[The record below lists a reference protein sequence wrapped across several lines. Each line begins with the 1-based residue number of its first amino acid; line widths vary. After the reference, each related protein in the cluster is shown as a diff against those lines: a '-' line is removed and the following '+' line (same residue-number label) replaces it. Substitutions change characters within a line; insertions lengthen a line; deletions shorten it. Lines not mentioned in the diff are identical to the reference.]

1 VPLGSAAGRAMMP
14 TMPRIW
20 RGVTGAVAL
29 SLFVL
34 IPGRIGAALAQA
46 PVFPAA
52 EWARHTDPTT
62 AGYCQPGLDAA
73 TTRARGMATT
83 AAIAVVGGRV
93 LWDYGDQQ
101 LISYLAS
108 VRKSILAMLF
118 GTYVER
124 GTIKLDKTMKDV
136 NVTDVQGLLP
146 REQQATILNLLAAR
160 SGVYHPAANAAS
172 AAGGDTVGTP
182 PERGSVAPGSYFLY
196 NNWDFNALGTIFEQE
211 TGLGIYEAFERDMAG
226 PMQFQDFRLAE
237 QRKAN
242 NPTRSMHPA
251 YHFYLSTRDMARMGY
266 LMLRDGNWAGKQL
279 VPRTWVRRMVTTL
292 TPVGEM
298 HPDEFKAGPFGYG
311 LLWWVWDGAANTGAY
326 RGAYTG
332 IGAVGQFITVLP
344 ALDMVV
350 AHKTQPGGA
359 SVSREQY
366 LALVDALIAAK
377 CK

>member
-1 VPLGSAAGRAMMP
+1 MMP

-20 RGVTGAVAL
+20 RGATGAVAL
-29 SLFVL
+29 ALVVL
-34 IPGRIGAALAQA
+34 CSGRISATLPQAQ
-46 PVFPAA
+46 VFPAA
-52 EWARHTDPTT
+52 EWARHTEPAA

-73 TTRARGMATT
+73 TTRAQGMATT

-101 LISYLAS
+101 FISYLAS
-108 VRKSILAMLF
+108 VRKSMLAMLF
-118 GTYVER
+118 GSYVER
-124 GTIKLDKTMKDV
+124 GTIKLDKTMKDL
-136 NVTDVQGLLP
+136 NITDVQGLLP
-146 REQQATILNLLAAR
+146 REQQATILNLLGAR

-211 TGLGIYEAFERDMAG
+211 TGLGIYQAFEKDLAG

-237 QRKAN
+237 QRKTN
-242 NPTRSMHPA
+242 NPTRSIHPA
-251 YHFYLSTRDMARMGY
+251 YHFYLSTRDMARVGY

-279 VPRTWVRRMVTTL
+279 VPRTWVRRMVTPL

-311 LLWWVWDGAANTGAY
+311 LLWWIWDGAANTGPY

-350 AHKTQPGGA
+350 AHKTRQGGA